1 MFPQAVFIGAFI
13 QFLGGIVY
21 IKDTLWEETKP
32 NQVTWFLWMLAPS
45 IGTAAALA
53 DGVSWAVLPVFMA
66 GFVPMCVLF
75 ASFVNK
81 NAYWKLG
88 AFDYT
93 CGSVSVLALVLWYI
107 TKEPVVAIIFAA
119 TADGL
124 AALPTLSKAWSYPET
139 ETGAV
144 YAAAL
149 FGALTSF
156 LAIQMWTP
164 SEYIF
169 PAYLVFIDSAIL
181 FVIYRK
187 KLIPERV
194 VTQEKREN

>member
-1 MFPQAVFIGAFI
+1 MFPQAVFVGAFAQLI
-13 QFLGGIVY
+13 GGAAY
-21 IKDTLWEETKP
+21 IKDTLWGETKP
-32 NQVTWFLWMLAPS
+32 NRVTWFLWMLAPY
-45 IGTAAALA
+45 IGTAAAIF

-75 ASFVNK
+75 VSFINK

-93 CGSVSVLALVLWYI
+93 CGLVSVLALVLWYI
-107 TKEPVVAIIFAA
+107 TKEPVVAVIFAA

-144 YAAAL
+144 YAATL

-156 LAIQMWTP
+156 LAIQMWAP

-169 PAYLVFIDSAIL
+169 SAYLVFINSAIL
-181 FVIYRK
+181 IAIYRK
-187 KLIPERV
+187 KFIPERI
-194 VTQEKREN
+194 TL